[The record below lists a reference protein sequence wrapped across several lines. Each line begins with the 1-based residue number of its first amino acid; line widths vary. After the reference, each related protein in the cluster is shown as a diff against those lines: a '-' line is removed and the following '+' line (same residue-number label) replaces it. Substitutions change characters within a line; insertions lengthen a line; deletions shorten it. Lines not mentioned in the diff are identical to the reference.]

1 MFFFPPPKKTEFAA
15 WPCYVVRSPLDQS
28 LGFGVKIRKPDL
40 AQQRYQSWK
49 QVERE
54 VMSTEREG
62 RSLQVSGKGQ
72 KDKNKM
78 GIEVKDRA
86 LGALEESTGIPKLL

>member
-1 MFFFPPPKKTEFAA
+1 MLCGQVTS
-15 WPCYVVRSPLDQS
+15 RSE
-28 LGFGVKIRKPDL
+28 FGVWCKNQETRPGPTEISEL
-40 AQQRYQSWK
+40 EASGEGSHEQ
-49 QVERE
+49 
-54 VMSTEREG
+54 EREG